1 MSVMTKQVRTVV
13 SKSSVLGTSIVA
25 LALASGWGNRVS
37 AQERIIPPQ
46 MQGTYDNFHYAPAVR
61 VGNTVY
67 ASGVVSA
74 NPDPTEQ
81 FREIFQRLTIV
92 LEAAGASLGDIVE
105 MTTFHVDMDAHVAAF
120 QAVRDEFFTENY
132 PAWTAIGVEQL
143 FSPPFLVEVKVVA
156 VVPDGS

>member
-1 MSVMTKQVRTVV
+1 MSAMTKQVRTVV
-13 SKSSVLGTSIVA
+13 LKSAILGPFC
-25 LALASGWGNRVS
+25 LALTLGGGFGNRVS
-37 AQERIIPPQ
+37 AQERIIPPE
-46 MQGTYDNFHYAPAVR
+46 MQRTHDNFHYAPAVR

-92 LEAAGASLGDIVE
+92 LEAAGSSLEDVVE

-120 QAVRDEFFTENY
+120 QAVKDEFFTENY

-143 FSPPFLVEVKVVA
+143 FSPPFLVEVKVTA
-156 VVPDGS
+156 VVPSG